1 MVGFPENDM
10 PVADECLPKEKKEVE
25 GLITKFKPKTK
36 EGCEMWEVLSSELDI
51 DRVIAVEVDH
61 CP

>member
-1 MVGFPENDM
+1 M

-25 GLITKFKPKTK
+25 GLIAKFKPKTK

-51 DRVIAVEVDH
+51 DRLIAIEVDH